1 VKISRVI
8 RIKLNQL
15 VEENVWI
22 SAICLWKW
30 CHNNKHLAQLA
41 PQRGGKTAGIDMT
54 WRNYVAVTLC
64 IQKGLEK
71 SPHCARQYP
80 VPHFPVLRF
89 RRRRGVYSSQSSQPR
104 VPDCA
109 DNKKRRRRTVF
120 KGRVEIDGN
129 LLSEADD
136 GSIEDLTRYHRASR
150 PSVKTHSSSI
160 FTGSRQL
167 MSARRR

>member
-1 VKISRVI
+1 
-8 RIKLNQL
+8 
-15 VEENVWI
+15 
-22 SAICLWKW
+22 
-30 CHNNKHLAQLA
+30 
-41 PQRGGKTAGIDMT
+41 M
-54 WRNYVAVTLC
+54 
-64 IQKGLEK
+64 
-71 SPHCARQYP
+71 
-80 VPHFPVLRF
+80 RF

-109 DNKKRRRRTVF
+109 DNKKRRRRAVF

-136 GSIEDLTRYHRASR
+136 GSIEDLTRYRRASR
-150 PSVKTHSSSI
+150 PSVKTHSTSI